1 MGFLE
6 REKNEIFKE
15 RSSTFSLEFPEI
27 GPSVSDEAKRKVAP
41 HGKGYA
47 WVLVLCSFDNS
58 GR

>member
-6 REKNEIFKE
+6 REKSGIFKE
-15 RSSTFSLEFPEI
+15 RSSTFSLEFPVI
-27 GPSVSDEAKRKVAP
+27 GRSISGEAKRKVAP

-47 WVLVLCSFDNS
+47 WVLALWSFDNF